1 MEGGK
6 SMSQV
11 KLFMY
16 TNEHYEQCD
25 AFILP
30 EEQIQ
35 FTTFPTEVVSEA
47 LSNPDKFPVVIKKET
62 EVVGFFIL
70 HLNPPKTH
78 RTDERSVLLRAFSID
93 ARHQQ
98 QGYAKEAMMQLPA
111 FVNEHFPE
119 VTAITLAVNK
129 KNIAAKSL
137 YFKTGYVDTLQSV
150 IGPIGEQHILAFDL
164 QKETAPQ

>member
-1 MEGGK
+1 MR
-6 SMSQV
+6 MSVV
-11 KLFMY
+11 KLHMY

-30 EEQIQ
+30 EEQVQ
-35 FTTFPTEVVSEA
+35 FTSFPTDVVTDA
-47 LSNPDKFPVVIKKET
+47 VAHPDKFPVVIKKDEL
-62 EVVGFFIL
+62 VVGFFIL

-78 RTDERSVLLRAFSID
+78 RTHEQSVLLRAFSID

-98 QGYAKEAMMQLPA
+98 QGYAKEAMMQLPE
-111 FVNEHFPE
+111 FVHHHFPE

-137 YFKTGYVDTLQSV
+137 YFKTGYFDTLQSV
-150 IGPIGEQHILAFDL
+150 MGPIGEQHILAFDL
-164 QKETAPQ
+164 EKELRLKH

>member
-1 MEGGK
+1 
-6 SMSQV
+6 MSQI

-16 TNEHYEQCD
+16 TDEHYEQCD

-30 EEQIQ
+30 EEQVQ
-35 FTTFPTEVVSEA
+35 FTTFPTHVVTEA
-47 LSNPDKFPVVIKKET
+47 LENPDKFPVVIKKDL

-78 RTDERSVLLRAFSID
+78 RTEEQSVLLRAFSID
-93 ARHQQ
+93 AKHQK
-98 QGYAKEAMMQLPA
+98 QGYAKEAMLQLPK
-111 FVNEHFPE
+111 FVQEHFPQ

-150 IGPIGEQHILAFDL
+150 MGPIGEQHILAFSL
-164 QKETAPQ
+164 QKETQLER